1 MMFVLQAN
9 FDKYKPEELSLIAEQ
24 IRTVCSNEQVLVI
37 PTDVN
42 FIQNLTNE
50 QIEYLKC
57 LLEKELEERCKN
69 DL

>member
-1 MMFVLQAN
+1 MCILQID
-9 FDKYKPEELSLIAEQ
+9 FEKHPPEEMELIANQ
-24 IRTVCSNEQVLVI
+24 IRAAFPYEQVLVI

>member
-1 MMFVLQAN
+1 MIILQCN
-9 FDKYKPEELSLIAEQ
+9 FDKYEPEELSFMAEQ
-24 IRTVCSNEQVLVI
+24 VRAVLPDEQVLVI

-50 QIEYLKC
+50 QLEVLKQIF
-57 LLEKELEERCKN
+57 EKELEERKSN